1 VGGNLFSTRDYPYTS
16 STVKQRNGM
25 RMGPISYTYLKKKS
39 NKKRVRIHGDRDRL
53 SDVFTR
59 QELPE
64 TIRS

>member
-1 VGGNLFSTRDYPYTS
+1 
-16 STVKQRNGM
+16 
-25 RMGPISYTYLKKKS
+25 MGPISYTYLKKKS